1 MCHFTKKNKETVL
14 FKAACKKHRRQKRF
28 WKKVKTI
35 FSDKSSN
42 FKKYLLLNKTEW
54 LPVIAK
60 L

>member
-42 FKKYLLLNKTEW
+42 FKKYLLLSKTE
-54 LPVIAK
+54 
-60 L
+60 